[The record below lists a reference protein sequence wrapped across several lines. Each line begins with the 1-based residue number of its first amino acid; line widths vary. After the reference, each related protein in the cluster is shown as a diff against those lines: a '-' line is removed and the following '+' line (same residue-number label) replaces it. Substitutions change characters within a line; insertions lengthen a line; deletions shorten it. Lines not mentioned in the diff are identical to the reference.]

1 MSHIL
6 PGSPFISWY
15 CGVTTSVGSIH
26 GTTQPVTTRP
36 ARWSDHTRLYWRTY
50 EDYKLYIAV
59 FLVIIFT
66 PSYSSLPRTSTGDYG
81 LKLWISDVVF
91 RNFSASCS
99 VNFVAKY
106 LCTCYKLQAHND
118 NGNDNKSF
126 AGKWLNN
133 NLLVFRSWC
142 KRGKRR
148 FLYTSANNKYCCAHQ
163 ILLPTFCQI
172 FFIDTN
178 PGAYLNRDK
187 YHCW

>member
-1 MSHIL
+1 M
-6 PGSPFISWY
+6 
-15 CGVTTSVGSIH
+15 
-26 GTTQPVTTRP
+26 
-36 ARWSDHTRLYWRTY
+36 
-50 EDYKLYIAV
+50 
-59 FLVIIFT
+59 
-66 PSYSSLPRTSTGDYG
+66 
-81 LKLWISDVVF
+81 VF

-118 NGNDNKSF
+118 NGNDNKNF
-126 AGKWLNN
+126 TGKWLNN

-178 PGAYLNRDK
+178 PDAYLNSDK
-187 YHCW
+187 YQHVDKSYKRIKILITTMQLSALFCSTLVPKKRCESRSHVHYFYFLLICLTHSLLLATDQKEKFSNLISKADSEKRQTVSQR